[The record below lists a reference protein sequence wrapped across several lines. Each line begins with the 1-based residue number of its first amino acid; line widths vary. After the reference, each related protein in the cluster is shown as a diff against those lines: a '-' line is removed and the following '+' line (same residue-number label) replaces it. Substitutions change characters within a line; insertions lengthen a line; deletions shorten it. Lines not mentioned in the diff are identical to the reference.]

1 MPSLCLFVCFCNFSF
16 ILAFYVYKVYEM
28 FCSLEANAGAL
39 TNFEVLD
46 FLRSKGAAND
56 STRVLAKVAPSEY
69 KVWLY
74 SSQWPSKLLHFF
86 SLLELVVW
94 NFCGDDC
101 SSWSYIQVYDY
112 LVQSAACKQTRENIN
127 EFLERCKK
135 YDLAKAELLNII
147 NIRPSSAVEIYTVN
161 GRKFS
166 VSIVSLVFSV
176 IYIVRSPNI
185 SLCLEHMLYVLS
197 SKGFC
202 YEDKG
207 FAESWLKRLAN
218 EFTANRYMLINC
230 KQKDI
235 GHMMRTII
243 RRREFR
249 EILLAPRCFLV
260 DS

>member
-69 KVWLY
+69 K
-74 SSQWPSKLLHFF
+74 
-86 SLLELVVW
+86 
-94 NFCGDDC
+94 
-101 SSWSYIQVYDY
+101 VYDY

-207 FAESWLKRLAN
+207 FAES
-218 EFTANRYMLINC
+218 
-230 KQKDI
+230 
-235 GHMMRTII
+235 
-243 RRREFR
+243 
-249 EILLAPRCFLV
+249 
-260 DS
+260 